1 MAAEQA
7 RLLSGGSIN
16 IAAVTADLKS
26 STIAATDAA
35 LLTGAELNLRG
46 GVVQGARVGLDLEH
60 VSLREKARA
69 EAVADL
75 AFRAA
80 LAELSDAG
88 LSSGSDL
95 FLDVGKSRIRRAEQS
110 FLRQ

>member
-1 MAAEQA
+1 MARTQQLASGVDSSGSLTKKGNITIAVGTLAAEQA

-60 VSLREKARA
+60 VSLREKARPKP
-69 EAVADL
+69 
-75 AFRAA
+75 
-80 LAELSDAG
+80 S
-88 LSSGSDL
+88 
-95 FLDVGKSRIRRAEQS
+95 QT
-110 FLRQ
+110 LRFARLWRN